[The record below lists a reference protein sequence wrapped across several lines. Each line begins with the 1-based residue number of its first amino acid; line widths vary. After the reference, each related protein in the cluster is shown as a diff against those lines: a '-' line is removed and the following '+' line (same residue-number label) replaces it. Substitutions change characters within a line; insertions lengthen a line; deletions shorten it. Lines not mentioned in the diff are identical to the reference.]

1 VTALRAPLHHGAT
14 SATLSV
20 LIVGAGAVGQVLG
33 RHLARGGASVTFLV
47 REKYAEE
54 TRRGFAMRPLNGG
67 GRTSRRFDSFEVVTA
82 VEEGARYDQVHLA
95 IPSPIA
101 RGWLEPLARATPGAT
116 IVSYQPALDDR
127 ATILDAGVSEER
139 LVAALVGF
147 IAYAAPLE
155 GEEPREPALAYW
167 FPPLSPCLFSG
178 ARAESVVRALE
189 AGDLPAKV
197 HADVPR
203 ASAFPTAIMMAY
215 LCALERAG
223 WSLDALVGGSMLAAG
238 AEAAREATA
247 IVAAR
252 EGSPPLVARLLGSPL
267 LFRVGLALARRIVPF
282 PLEAYLRAHFTKV
295 AAQTR
300 EIVRELVARG
310 EATNLPMKALESFGS
325 AP

>member
-1 VTALRAPLHHGAT
+1 MTALRAPLQHGAT

-54 TRRGFAMRPLNGG
+54 TRRGFTMRPLNGG
-67 GRTSRRFDSFEVVTA
+67 GRASRHFDSFEVVTA

-127 ATILDAGVSEER
+127 ATILDAGVTEDR

-155 GEEPREPALAYW
+155 GEEPRLLPGGDGACGPRRRFRLAEVGDVDRAAFHATRFKAWQDLQHRSPA
-167 FPPLSPCLFSG
+167 SG
-178 ARAESVVRALE
+178 ARLFGIRH
-189 AGDLPAKV
+189 P
-197 HADVPR
+197 
-203 ASAFPTAIMMAY
+203 PTEP
-215 LCALERAG
+215 CH
-223 WSLDALVGGSMLAAG
+223 DPV
-238 AEAAREATA
+238 
-247 IVAAR
+247 
-252 EGSPPLVARLLGSPL
+252 
-267 LFRVGLALARRIVPF
+267 
-282 PLEAYLRAHFTKV
+282 K
-295 AAQTR
+295 
-300 EIVRELVARG
+300 
-310 EATNLPMKALESFGS
+310 
-325 AP
+325 